1 MPRFL
6 FALRRAGAM
15 LAGKPKMNNGEIA
28 VPLRSNRFG
37 LSVAL
42 ATPFA
47 EDRSIDLPRLVAHGR
62 QSLADGCASLT
73 VFGTTGEGA
82 SLGLGERQRALGA
95 LVGGGVDPA
104 TQLVVGIAAASVE
117 DAIAQGRAGLML
129 GCPSFLLA
137 PPFYFKGAL
146 DEGLFDWFAA
156 VLTGLGPKASNVILY
171 HIPQVTSVGL
181 SMELVDRLKKAF
193 PKQVTGVK
201 DSSGDWN
208 NAQALLK
215 RHGDLHILIGDERLL
230 ARAMNLGASGAI
242 TGLANIAPDL
252 MRALIDG
259 VEEPRVNAMVEQ
271 VLPYAVTAAVK
282 ALVGHR
288 RSDPVAW
295 SRMRAPL
302 KSLGEADCIKL
313 FAAIDA
319 IRSRRAA

>member
-1 MPRFL
+1 M
-6 FALRRAGAM
+6 
-15 LAGKPKMNNGEIA
+15 
-28 VPLRSNRFG
+28 PLRANRFG

-82 SLGLGERQRALGA
+82 SLGLNERQRALGA
-95 LVGGGVDPA
+95 LVGAGIDPA
-104 TQLVVGIAAASVE
+104 TQLVVGIAAASIE
-117 DAIAQGRAGLML
+117 DAIAQGRAELML

-137 PPFYFKGAL
+137 PPFYFKGAG

-156 VLTGLGPKASNVILY
+156 VLTGLGSKASNVILY

-181 SMELVDRLKKAF
+181 SMALVDRLKKAF
-193 PKQVTGVK
+193 PKQVAGVK
-201 DSSGDWN
+201 DSSGDWD

-215 RHGDLHILIGDERLL
+215 HHGELHILIGDERLL
-230 ARAMNLGASGAI
+230 AKAMNLGASGAI

-252 MRALIDG
+252 MKPLIDG
-259 VEEPRVNAMVEQ
+259 IEEPRVNAMVEA
-271 VLPYAVTAAVK
+271 VLPFAVTAAVK

-288 RSDPVAW
+288 RKDPMAW

-302 KSLGEADCIKL
+302 RPLGEAECVKL
-313 FAAIDA
+313 FATIDA
-319 IRSRRAA
+319 IRARRAA

>member
-1 MPRFL
+1 M
-6 FALRRAGAM
+6 
-15 LAGKPKMNNGEIA
+15 
-28 VPLRSNRFG
+28 PLRANRFG

-62 QSLADGCASLT
+62 QSLADGCNSLT

-82 SLGLGERQRALGA
+82 SLGLNERHRALGA
-95 LVGGGVDPA
+95 LVGAGVDPA
-104 TQLVVGIAAASVE
+104 SQLVVGIASASVE
-117 DAIAQGRAGLML
+117 DAIAQGRAALML

-137 PPFYFKGAL
+137 PPFYFKGAG

-156 VLTGLGPKASNVILY
+156 VLSGLGPKASNVILY

-201 DSSGDWN
+201 DSSGDWA

-215 RHGDLHILIGDERLL
+215 QHGELHILIGDERLL
-230 ARAMNLGASGAI
+230 AKAMNLGASGAI

-259 VEEPRVNAMVEQ
+259 IEEPRVNAMVDV

-288 RSDPVAW
+288 RNDPVAW

-302 KSLGEADCIKL
+302 KSLGEADCLKL
-313 FAAIDA
+313 FAAIDG
-319 IRSRRAA
+319 IRVKRAA

>member
-1 MPRFL
+1 MR
-6 FALRRAGAM
+6 
-15 LAGKPKMNNGEIA
+15 K
-28 VPLRSNRFG
+28 NRFG

-62 QSLADGCASLT
+62 QSLADGCNSLT

-82 SLGLGERQRALGA
+82 SLGLNERNRALGA
-95 LVGGGVDPA
+95 LVGGGVDPK
-104 TQLVVGIAAASVE
+104 TQLVVGIAASSVE
-117 DAIAQGRAGLML
+117 DAIAQGRAALML

-137 PPFYFKGAL
+137 PPFYFKGAG

-181 SMELVDRLKKAF
+181 SMDLVDRLKKAF
-193 PKQVTGVK
+193 PQQVAGVK
-201 DSSGDWN
+201 DSSGDWE

-215 RHGDLHILIGDERLL
+215 QHGELHILIGDERLL
-230 ARAMNLGASGAI
+230 AKAMTLGASGAI

-252 MRALIDG
+252 MLSLIEG
-259 VEEPRVNAMVEQ
+259 IEEPRVNAMVEA
-271 VLPYAVTAAVK
+271 VLPHAVTAAVK

-288 RSDPVAW
+288 RKDPVAW

-302 KSLGEADCIKL
+302 KSLGEADCLKL
-313 FAAIDA
+313 FAAIDS
-319 IRSRRAA
+319 IRARRAA

>member
-1 MPRFL
+1 M
-6 FALRRAGAM
+6 
-15 LAGKPKMNNGEIA
+15 
-28 VPLRSNRFG
+28 PLRANRFG

-47 EDRSIDLPRLVAHGR
+47 EDRSIDLPRLVAHGL

-82 SLGLGERQRALGA
+82 SLGLNERQRALGA
-95 LVGGGVDPA
+95 LVGAGVDPG
-104 TQLVVGIAAASVE
+104 TQLVVGIAASSVE

-137 PPFYFKGAL
+137 PPFYFKGAG

-156 VLTGLGPKASNVILY
+156 VLTGLGPKASNVLLY

-181 SMELVDRLKKAF
+181 SVALVDRLKKAF
-193 PKQVTGVK
+193 PGQVTGVK
-201 DSSGDWN
+201 DSSGDWS

-215 RHGDLHILIGDERLL
+215 QHGELHILIGDERLL
-230 ARAMNLGASGAI
+230 ARAMNFGASGTI
-242 TGLANIAPDL
+242 CGLANIAPDF
-252 MRALIDG
+252 MQAPVNGI
-259 VEEPRVNAMVEQ
+259 EEPRVNAMIEV

-282 ALVGHR
+282 LLVGQR
-288 RSDPVAW
+288 RNDPVAW

-302 KSLGEADCIKL
+302 RSLGEAEGRKL
-313 FAAIDA
+313 YAAIDA
-319 IRSRRAA
+319 IRAKRAA

>member
-1 MPRFL
+1 MR
-6 FALRRAGAM
+6 
-15 LAGKPKMNNGEIA
+15 K
-28 VPLRSNRFG
+28 NRFG

-42 ATPFA
+42 ASPFA
-47 EDRSIDLPRLVAHGR
+47 EDLSIDLPRLVAHGR

-82 SLGLGERQRALGA
+82 SLGLNERNRALGA
-95 LVGGGVDPA
+95 LVGAGVDPV
-104 TQLVVGIAAASVE
+104 TQLVVGIAASSVE
-117 DAIAQGRAGLML
+117 EAIAQGRAGLML

-137 PPFYFKGAL
+137 PPFYFKGVG

-156 VLTGLGPKASNVILY
+156 VLTGLGPKAGNVILY

-181 SMELVDRLKKAF
+181 SMDLIGQLKKAF

-201 DSSGDWN
+201 DSSGDWD

-215 RHGDLHILIGDERLL
+215 HHGELHILIGDERLL
-230 ARAMNLGASGAI
+230 AKAMNLGASGAI

-252 MRALIDG
+252 MKPLIDG
-259 VEEPRVNAMVEQ
+259 IEEPRINAMVEV

-288 RSDPVAW
+288 RKDAAAW

-302 KSLGEADCIKL
+302 KSLSEADCQEL

-319 IRSRRAA
+319 IRTRRAA